1 MTTFSMEDMTHAG
14 CTSRRGIRYWEELGL
29 LGEVARS
36 AGDTRQYTAEQLD
49 RARIIAAASFGGW
62 KLDDIR
68 PMLEAYHAD
77 MEVYDAL
84 TTRLTDQIRAA
95 ARLGESLPIPLVVR
109 PHQEFELQEYD
120 L

>member
-1 MTTFSMEDMTHAG
+1 MTTFSMEDMTRAG
-14 CTSRRGIRYWEELGL
+14 CTSRRGIRYWEDLGL

-36 AGDTRQYTAEQLD
+36 AGDTRQYTAEQID
-49 RARIIAAASFGGW
+49 RAKIIAAASFGGW

-95 ARLGESLPIPLVVR
+95 ARLGESLPIPIGVR
-109 PHQEFELQEYD
+109 PKTQEYD